1 MGNLA
6 CMSFRKKTKVS
17 SEVFI
22 KSILKPM
29 ITYDIPRSFGD
40 KKHKVIFHMDSAPS
54 HRTIKTQE
62 VFDQYKITWIP
73 AKEWM
78 PYSPDMA
85 PMDYAI
91 NGNLKTN
98 LKRRV
103 ARDRGQLVRAIKYQW
118 SKIKLLTIRR
128 ALRSWPKRVKMM
140 VERFGDD
147 VEHILS

>member
-1 MGNLA
+1 
-6 CMSFRKKTKVS
+6 
-17 SEVFI
+17 
-22 KSILKPM
+22 
-29 ITYDIPRSFGD
+29 
-40 KKHKVIFHMDSAPS
+40 MDSAPS
-54 HRTIKTQE
+54 HRAIKTQE
-62 VFDQYKITWIP
+62 IFDQYEITCIP

-128 ALRSWPKRVKMM
+128 ALRSWRKRVKMM
-140 VERFGDD
+140 VERFGDH

>member
-1 MGNLA
+1 
-6 CMSFRKKTKVS
+6 
-17 SEVFI
+17 
-22 KSILKPM
+22 
-29 ITYDIPRSFGD
+29 
-40 KKHKVIFHMDSAPS
+40 MDAIQSG
-54 HRTIKTQE
+54 
-62 VFDQYKITWIP
+62 YG
-73 AKEWM
+73 
-78 PYSPDMA
+78 

-91 NGNLKTN
+91 NRNLKNN
-98 LKRRV
+98 LQRRV

>member
-1 MGNLA
+1 
-6 CMSFRKKTKVS
+6 
-17 SEVFI
+17 
-22 KSILKPM
+22 
-29 ITYDIPRSFGD
+29 
-40 KKHKVIFHMDSAPS
+40 
-54 HRTIKTQE
+54 
-62 VFDQYKITWIP
+62 
-73 AKEWM
+73 M

-103 ARDRGQLVRAIKYQW
+103 AGDRGQLGRAIKYQW
-118 SKIKLLTIRR
+118 SKKKLLTIQR

-140 VERFGDD
+140 VERFGDP

>member
-1 MGNLA
+1 
-6 CMSFRKKTKVS
+6 
-17 SEVFI
+17 
-22 KSILKPM
+22 
-29 ITYDIPRSFGD
+29 
-40 KKHKVIFHMDSAPS
+40 MDRA
-54 HRTIKTQE
+54 IKTQE
-62 VFDQYKITWIP
+62 IFDRYKITCIP

-78 PYSPDMA
+78 PYSPGMA
-85 PMDYAI
+85 TMDYAI

-140 VERFGDD
+140 VEWFGDH